1 MRSVGSS
8 CRRFGDDRRPPVA
21 AACRFHAIA
30 DDETEDA
37 GARPRAAQERLT
49 VDVGWALA
57 ALSIEPKK
65 GESPRRRAE
74 RRGEG
79 LKPQTKILFCI
90 MCTGMVLAPAG
101 VGFAAVA
108 TMPSLN
114 IAPTCES
121 EGRKAMALGNSSIE
135 ACKRSELEARHAL
148 GKKWSHYEAADRA
161 TCMGRISH
169 GGHPSY
175 VELQSCLE
183 SFRHAREIRAAHAK
197 ARTHSTAHAK

>member
-1 MRSVGSS
+1 
-8 CRRFGDDRRPPVA
+8 
-21 AACRFHAIA
+21 
-30 DDETEDA
+30 
-37 GARPRAAQERLT
+37 
-49 VDVGWALA
+49 
-57 ALSIEPKK
+57 
-65 GESPRRRAE
+65 
-74 RRGEG
+74 
-79 LKPQTKILFCI
+79 LKPQSKILFSI
-90 MCTGMVLAPAG
+90 MCAAAVLAPAS
-101 VGFAAVA
+101 VGLAAVA

-148 GKKWSHYEAADRA
+148 AKKWSHYEAGDRS

-183 SFRHAREIRAAHAK
+183 SFRHAREIRAANAK
-197 ARTHSTAHAK
+197 GRGHSTAHAK